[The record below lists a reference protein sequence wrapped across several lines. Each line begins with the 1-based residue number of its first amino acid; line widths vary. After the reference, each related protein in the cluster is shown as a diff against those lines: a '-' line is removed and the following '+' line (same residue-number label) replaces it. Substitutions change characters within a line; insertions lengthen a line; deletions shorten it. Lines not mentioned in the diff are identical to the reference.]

1 MQLKGSAVEDAKHDL
16 VLIVL
21 PRDIKFASKKNDR
34 TCVVA
39 KACSRQEKMEALIH
53 LTKVYLRN
61 GGNWIRYCLPPALRN
76 ELIAFDRG
84 GAFIPDTYV
93 LRAPQG
99 GVRLGVKRKHTRT
112 NTLKRPRRK
121 PQYVKD
127 IRANLY
133 DVVR

>member
-16 VLIVL
+16 VLIIL
-21 PRDIKFASKKNDR
+21 PRDIKFASKKNNMA
-34 TCVVA
+34 CVVA

-53 LTKVYLRN
+53 LTKMYLRN

-76 ELIAFDRG
+76 ELIVFDRG
-84 GAFIPDTYV
+84 GAFVPGTYV
-93 LRAPQG
+93 LTAPR
-99 GVRLGVKRKHTRT
+99 GVIRLGIKRKHTRT
-112 NTLKRPRRK
+112 GKLKRPRRK

-133 DVVR
+133 NVVR